1 MMSKNYLFVIVI
13 IFLLGCNNELSKDDL
28 LEENL
33 ETSTTENQM
42 DSVYHYVR
50 AHRYLEIN
58 NLSAAENR
66 FKKVV
71 ELEPDFARGYLGLAN
86 VKYLTNQIEEAKEF
100 NNKALILKPNLEE
113 AIYLSGLIHKKINK
127 CSKFLKNKD
136 YKSYSYSP
144 LILLLG
150 LCFEVEGKSK
160 EANEIFSINEIK
172 SIKTNLLEA
181 EYEFYLNNY
190 DKSLDLIDEFI
201 DENEN
206 AESYLLIGKILLKQ
220 GKSKEANQ
228 NFKEAMDIS
237 KEPKIQIY
245 YSEAKTL
252 YEETKND

>member
-1 MMSKNYLFVIVI
+1 MMLKNYLFPLII
-13 IFLLGCNNELSKDDL
+13 IFLLGCNSEAPKEDF

-33 ETSTTENQM
+33 EIETTENQL

-71 ELEPDFARGYLGLAN
+71 ELEPDFARGFLGLAN

-100 NNKALILKPNLEE
+100 NNKALSLKPNLEE
-113 AIYLSGLIHKKINK
+113 AIYLNGLMYKKLDK

-136 YKSYSYSP
+136 YKSYSYPP
-144 LILLLG
+144 LILILG
-150 LCFEVEGKSK
+150 LCFEIEGKSK
-160 EANEIFSINEIK
+160 EAKEIFSINEFK

-190 DKSLDLIDEFI
+190 DKSLGLIEEFI
-201 DENEN
+201 NENEN
-206 AESYLLIGKILLKQ
+206 AESYLLIGKIFLAQDMK
-220 GKSKEANQ
+220 KEANE

-237 KEPKIQIY
+237 KEPKIPIY
-245 YSEAKTL
+245 YSEAKVL
-252 YEETKND
+252 HEETKND